1 VVHHINVIDA
11 EWSGAAD
18 LSCGMSITIIVAAV
32 KHIRNAILLVG
43 VVGLCLLGIVVV
55 LASRRQAI
63 RPVISGALPDRDI
76 VFSVAPGTLGFI
88 QADGSGYATRTVTS
102 GSWLP
107 FERFPT
113 YVSGVTWG
121 QNGQGLVGRYPLGQ
135 PIVAGIPFTIS
146 EAGTVSVCPPSNSWP
161 VGTDRVWGLPN
172 GELLTSSH
180 YPGRPDEVVTVDMI
194 TCQPVKTLYQS
205 PMWNVSVVEAAQSSQ
220 GWLAVFGDV
229 PRGDLSVDQVLILSP
244 DGTRYTIDGAA
255 YPAWSP
261 DGNWLAYSADDG
273 LYIADPTGSQRS
285 SIRLGLHPYVRPSW
299 SPDGQWLVYDQ
310 PYAGQSAIFKVD
322 LDTQTE
328 VLLHVGGYLPDWRW
342 RDIP

>member
-1 VVHHINVIDA
+1 
-11 EWSGAAD
+11 
-18 LSCGMSITIIVAAV
+18 MSITIIVAAV
-32 KHIRNAILLVG
+32 KHIRHAILLVG

-76 VFSVAPGTLGFI
+76 VFSVAPGILGFI
-88 QADGSGYATRTVTS
+88 QADGSGYLTRTVTS

-121 QNGQGLVGRYPLGQ
+121 QNGQGLVGRYPVEQ
-135 PIVAGIPFTIS
+135 PITVGIPFTIS
-146 EAGTVSVCPPSNSWP
+146 EAGIVSVCPPNSSWP
-161 VGTDRVWGLPN
+161 TGTDRVWGLPN

-180 YPGRPDEVVTVDMI
+180 YPGRPDEVVTLDMI

-205 PMWNVSVVEAAQSSQ
+205 PMRNAFIVEAALSSQ
-220 GWLAVFGDV
+220 GWLAVYGHV

-244 DGTRYTIDGAA
+244 DGIQYTIDGAA

-261 DGNWLAYSADDG
+261 DGNWLAFSVYDDG

-285 SIRLGLHPYVRPSW
+285 GIRLGLRSNVRLSW

-310 PYAGQSAIFKVD
+310 PYAGQPAIFKAN
-322 LDTQTE
+322 LDTQSE
-328 VLLHVGGYLPDWRW
+328 ELLHAGGYDPDWRW
-342 RDIP
+342 RQQP